1 MENID
6 PDGLQAAK
14 AALLAYLKTQTV
26 FGVNVGTHATDAEL
40 TTAVTDTIQAYLDF
54 INLPKF

>member
-1 MENID
+1 MEKLEL
-6 PDGLQAAK
+6 DGLQAAK

-40 TTAVTDTIQAYLDF
+40 TAAATDTIQAYLDF
-54 INLPKF
+54 VNSPKF